1 MKGLNIYGKT
11 SKDTN
16 QIWDI
21 LDEEGYYVEFNDS
34 YLFIPEEEENYDNL
48 EYTLTELLDLK
59 WQTLG
64 LNYRIEG
71 IF

>member
-1 MKGLNIYGKT
+1 MKGLSIYGKT

-21 LDEEGYYVEFNDS
+21 LDEEGYYVEFNDN
-34 YLFIPEEEENYDNL
+34 YVFLPEEEENYDNL

>member
-21 LDEEGYYVEFNDS
+21 LDEEGYYVEFNDG
-34 YLFIPEEEENYDNL
+34 YVFLPEEEENYDNL